1 MACQLNSTETAAFDA
16 INQYLHPRTTADNL
30 SQEEDEQE
38 APDVVQASSV
48 SSTRPEKR
56 RLDYTPVLNKRR
68 IIYTHVQEQQAEYD
82 GGDEDETHLVP
93 RSPATSPLGP
103 NESSFEIHQQMSS
116 ELWSDNG
123 GSGDG
128 YDSTLG
134 GDSSPAYTPQ
144 QPLEEEE
151 EHVLEED
158 LDENKEN
165 TVGAFSQHAAQAVQT
180 FSDGIDESRCYHLIL
195 QYLDRNEVKI
205 NQISEYVVRQLRTI
219 DEQQRVTIE
228 KLTEVQ
234 NILSKGERDCHI
246 LSSMVCSIKN
256 SLVHK

>member
-16 INQYLHPRTTADNL
+16 INQYLHPRPTADNL

-38 APDVVQASSV
+38 ASEVVQAPSV

-56 RLDYTPVLNKRR
+56 SIEYTPVLNKRR
-68 IIYTHVQEQQAEYD
+68 IIYTRVQEQQTEYD
-82 GGDEDETHLVP
+82 GDDEDEGDLVP

-103 NESSFEIHQQMSS
+103 NETIFEIHQQMTS

-123 GSGDG
+123 GSADG

-151 EHVLEED
+151 EEHVLEED
-158 LDENKEN
+158 PDVNKEN
-165 TVGAFSQHAAQAVQT
+165 TAGVFNQHSAGY
-180 FSDGIDESRCYHLIL
+180 DLIQ

-205 NQISEYVVRQLRTI
+205 NQISEYVVNQLRSI
-219 DEQQRVTIE
+219 DEQQRATIE

-234 NILSKGERDCHI
+234 NILCKGERDCHI